1 MDRKKVV
8 FELVEDNAIVRRPC
22 FICGGYSEKSQ
33 IVCEVREG
41 LHKGKMVCEFCVQSQ
56 EIDDILKGH
65 IESLETRAAILR
77 SLIGRVEVPTW
88 EQWEDKFCEVEREA
102 ERRYVEAQNK

>member
-33 IVCEVREG
+33 IVCEVRRLAQRKDG
-41 LHKGKMVCEFCVQSQ
+41 LSFAFSH

-65 IESLETRAAILR
+65 IESAGNQGCYTQIPNWSR
-77 SLIGRVEVPTW
+77 EVPTW
-88 EQWEDKFCEVEREA
+88 EQWEDKFARWKRA